1 MELPMSKK
9 KTTDT
14 MRAAKATLDRQSVNE
29 DAAYTQQGNLSVRQ
43 QKPAVRDAVSRFLRG
58 Q

>member
-1 MELPMSKK
+1 MSKKK

-14 MRAAKATLDRQSVNE
+14 MRASKATLDRQSVNE